1 MRIKLNGETLEVSGC
16 NLAEVLNEHGYEG
29 AVVATALNGEFV
41 PADVRGETI
50 VNPGD
55 SVEVL
60 APMQG
65 G

>member
-1 MRIKLNGETLEVSGC
+1 MTIIVNGERRDIAAATLHALLERIGLS
-16 NLAEVLNEHGYEG
+16 E

-41 PADVRGETI
+41 PASARARTGLKD
-50 VNPGD
+50 GD
-55 SVEVL
+55 AVEIL

>member
-1 MRIKLNGETLEVSGC
+1 MRIIVNGASRETAAHDLASA
-16 NLAEVLNEHGYEG
+16 LAELGFGE

-41 PADVRGETI
+41 AAGARTVTGLAE
-50 VNPGD
+50 GD
-55 SVEVL
+55 RLEVL

>member
-1 MRIKLNGETLEVSGC
+1 MRILVNGAWRDTQAFD
-16 NLAEVLNEHGYEG
+16 LAGALQELGYSD

-41 PADVRGETI
+41 ATGSRSGARLAE
-50 VNPGD
+50 GD
-55 SVEVL
+55 RLEVL

>member
-1 MRIKLNGETLEVSGC
+1 MKILVNGNWLDTAAVD
-16 NLAEVLNEHGYEG
+16 LAGALQELGYAE

-41 PADVRGETI
+41 PAGARPEARLAD
-50 VNPGD
+50 GD
-55 SVEVL
+55 RLEIL